1 MRSVDSR
8 RSSNSNLSIRSPVLF
23 SARIMISFSPG
34 TSCTRR
40 YHTSVLESWTF
51 KHQALGAS
59 LVELAH
65 KYSHIGLLG
74 VQTSQSSDTTVRI
87 QLDRRSYTP
96 TGICANSTSDSA
108 ESTDRSLVG
117 TVARL
122 SHPRAGTGAVN
133 RMLVSDPDTDIMD
146 VFADIS
152 CYRRCVSKKYEG
164 NDVAFLVQRLEASH
178 QRHGVCASAACRFC
192 CLAVTRGTTRQTDP
206 SL

>member
-23 SARIMISFSPG
+23 SARSMISFSPG

-74 VQTSQSSDTTVRI
+74 VQTSQSSDTTVCI
-87 QLDRRSYTP
+87 QLNRRSYTP

-152 CYRRCVSKKYEG
+152 CYRRCVSKNMKEMMWHFWF
-164 NDVAFLVQRLEASH
+164 NDSKPPI
-178 QRHGVCASAACRFC
+178 VCASAACRFC
-192 CLAVTRGTTRQTDP
+192 CLEAVTRGTTRQTDP